1 VAGAVTVDVSST
13 AFAYVAEYLA
23 AFGLFSVAVWL
34 PGLVLE
40 RLALARVALGGL
52 RRLAQ
57 VCLGLGFWIAVL
69 FTLAAAGQLHRASVW
84 AVAGLVVAA
93 AGWVLL
99 RQHAGR
105 DTEAHRPQAWRRRL
119 LVSAGLVVLLAP
131 LFLVVLLG
139 FVGWDADVYHLTLP
153 KLYIASHGFRPVAF
167 NVYSNWPL
175 NVELLYA
182 LGMLAKDYVLATLVH
197 FGFGVLTLYAIYV
210 GCREFHRPAA
220 GWLAMAF
227 FLCNAVVGWE
237 FTIAYVDLAYA
248 FFFLAGLLFMLR
260 AVARDEGRRAS
271 LLLAGLCA
279 GLLAGVKFSGIVG
292 AALMAIPYLAWAA
305 RHGVRRFWGECGALV
320 AWFALPA
327 LVLWSPWLVKAA
339 SYTGNPVYPFLYGWF
354 GGPDWSAAL
363 GEQLAAW
370 QRSMGMGRTLRDY
383 LLLPVRVI
391 LLGGP
396 GYAHFDGRLNAFW
409 IILVPLALVFGVRD
423 RFARRCLGV
432 AGLYFVFWSVT
443 SQQTRFLIPVLPLL
457 GIAAAIALVR
467 VVERVPRTSVRRGL
481 WSVVIIGTVLGV
493 GRQPSASGDGE
504 SKAPPLPPL
513 VLGHVRRPPA
523 DSLYAFINDELPP
536 EARVL
541 CLNTNRGFFLDRD
554 YVADSFFE
562 ASQIAD
568 WLKGAETSEEVCR
581 RLAEKRITHILV
593 EAHDWGIAYPRGLLE
608 LLEDRSWVRKLFADQ
623 ESTLLELRQSMGG
636 ASRTH
641 PTCPRPVLPTIK
653 TLAPQENSA
662 ATYGRHGGRPVH
674 FHVPRAVATAY
685 SSGPPS

>member
-23 AFGLFSVAVWL
+23 AFGLFSVVVWL

-40 RLALARVALGGL
+40 RLALARVELGGL

-84 AVAGLVVAA
+84 AVVGLVVAA

-99 RQHAGR
+99 RQRARR
-105 DTEAHRPQAWRRRL
+105 DIETHRPQSWRRRL

-131 LFLVVLLG
+131 FFLVVLLG
-139 FVGWDADVYHLTLP
+139 LVGWDADVYHLTLP
-153 KLYIASHGFRPVAF
+153 KLYVANHGFRPVAF

-210 GCREFHRPAA
+210 GCREFHRPVA
-220 GWLAMAF
+220 GWLAMTF
-227 FLCNAVVGWE
+227 FLCNAAVGWE
-237 FTIAYVDLAYA
+237 FTVAYVDLAYA
-248 FFFLAGLLFMLR
+248 FLFLAGLLFMLR
-260 AVARDEGRRAS
+260 AVARDEGRRAN

-292 AALMAIPYLAWAA
+292 AALLTIPYLVWSA
-305 RHGVRRFWGECGALV
+305 RHGVRRFWGEFGALV

-327 LVLWSPWLVKAA
+327 LALWSPWLAKAA
-339 SYTGNPVYPFLYGWF
+339 WYTGNPVYPFLYGWF

-363 GEQLAAW
+363 AEQWAAW
-370 QRSMGMGRTLRDY
+370 QRSMGMGRTLQDY

-391 LLGGP
+391 LQGGP

-423 RFARRCLGV
+423 QFARRCLGV

-443 SQQTRFLIPVLPLL
+443 SQQVRFLIPALPLL
-457 GIAAAIALVR
+457 GIAAAIAIVHAADRIPR
-467 VVERVPRTSVRRGL
+467 VWVRRGL

-493 GRQPSASGDGE
+493 GRKPSPSGDGE

-523 DSLYAFINDELPP
+523 DSVYAFINEELPR

-541 CLNTNRGFFLDRD
+541 CLNTNRGFFLDRE
-554 YVADSFFE
+554 YIADSFFE

-581 RLAEKRITHILV
+581 HLAERRITHVLR
-593 EAHDWGIAYPRGLLE
+593 EEHDWGIGYPRGLLE
-608 LLEDRSWVRKLFADQ
+608 LLEDPSRMK
-623 ESTLLELRQSMGG
+623 TLLADGGFTLFELQ
-636 ASRTH
+636 
-641 PTCPRPVLPTIK
+641 
-653 TLAPQENSA
+653 
-662 ATYGRHGGRPVH
+662 
-674 FHVPRAVATAY
+674 
-685 SSGPPS
+685 

>member
-1 VAGAVTVDVSST
+1 MAGAVPVDVSST

-23 AFGLFSVAVWL
+23 AFGLFSVVVWL

-69 FTLAAAGQLHRASVW
+69 FMLAAAGQLHRASLW
-84 AVAGLVVAA
+84 AVVGLVVVA
-93 AGWVLL
+93 AGCVLL
-99 RQHAGR
+99 RRRTPR
-105 DTEAHRPQAWRRRL
+105 DTKAAQPVSRLRRFVIL
-119 LVSAGLVVLLAP
+119 AGPAVLLAP
-131 LFLVVLLG
+131 FFLVVLLG

-153 KLYIASHGFRPVAF
+153 KLYIANHGFRPVAF

-182 LGMLAKDYVLATLVH
+182 LGMLAKDYLLATLVH

-210 GCREFHRPAA
+210 GCREFHRPVA

-237 FTIAYVDLAYA
+237 FTIAYVDLACA
-248 FFFLAGLLFMLR
+248 FFLLAGLLFMLR
-260 AVARDEGRRAS
+260 AIERDEGRRAS

-292 AALMAIPYLAWAA
+292 AALLAIPYLAWSA
-305 RHGVRRFWGECGALV
+305 RHGVRRFWGEFGALG

-327 LVLWSPWLVKAA
+327 LVLWSPWVVKAA

-370 QRSMGMGRTLRDY
+370 QRSIGMGRTLRDY

-391 LLGGP
+391 LRGGP

-409 IILVPLALVFGVRD
+409 IILVPLAVVFGVRD

-432 AGLYFVFWSVT
+432 AGLCFLFWSLT
-443 SQQTRFLIPVLPLL
+443 SQQMRFLIPVLPLL
-457 GIAAAIALVR
+457 GIAAATAFVR
-467 VVERVPRTSVRRGL
+467 VTERVSRTSVRRGL
-481 WSVVIIGTVLGV
+481 WTVVIIGTVLGV
-493 GRQPSASGDGE
+493 GREPSPARDG
-504 SKAPPLPPL
+504 KTTAPPLPPL
-513 VLGHVRRPPA
+513 VLGHVPRPPV
-523 DSLYAFINDELPP
+523 DSVYAFINRELPRA
-536 EARVL
+536 ARVL
-541 CLNTNRGFFLDRD
+541 CLNTNRGLFLDRA

-581 RLAEKRITHILV
+581 HLAEKRVTHLLV
-593 EAHDWGIAYPRGLLE
+593 EAHDWGIAYPRGLPE
-608 LLEDRSWVRKLFADQ
+608 LLKDTARVKTLLSDGEF
-623 ESTLLELRQSMGG
+623 TLLELR
-636 ASRTH
+636 
-641 PTCPRPVLPTIK
+641 
-653 TLAPQENSA
+653 
-662 ATYGRHGGRPVH
+662 
-674 FHVPRAVATAY
+674 
-685 SSGPPS
+685 